1 MYTFKFPTIISAG
14 ATVASIAV
22 GGVML
27 FSGAANALPQWCIDI
42 GGPPCTGGPPVV
54 EEGGSNNLSFPA
66 IMSDN
71 VAPNDFAPTYP
82 AVEFAPITDEAECTT
97 GVPDG
102 SAVPENILCYYDGK
116 VWWLQQ
122 RAANKWQAYPPED
135 PDPSTPVDVSAVDVG
150 DLLESSRSI
159 KAKQI
164 RTEFTL
170 LMDATSDPDFAG
182 GVLDPFDSDLD
193 ANPNTFQAFGMSGA
207 VPGTDQSINE
217 IQGTDYGPVAA
228 PGQLGGTRAM
238 VDPTTVKLTDEGIPV
253 HATVYSRCARLVIQ
267 KITDFDNLAW
277 SSDVDDGNG
286 RGGYWVGGALPPVVN
301 VAAWD
306 GSYSAE
312 INASGTLIYGY
323 NWNTKLIDQA
333 EKSGDYRLTFVLE
346 GGPTGDPATSGR
358 CAVNLN
364 TVFDSTEVV
373 NLGDVHPGEVLTA
386 ADLVGE
392 GAHHGEGGAVFVD
405 VVLGAGGGGGGGGG
419 NPNR

>member
-1 MYTFKFPTIISAG
+1 MTLHALRTMTVVAVVSMGSLLMAGSA
-14 ATVASIAV
+14 
-22 GGVML
+22 L
-27 FSGAANALPQWCIDI
+27 ALKPGCDAPPC
-42 GGPPCTGGPPVV
+42 GGPPPVP

-71 VAPNDFAPTYP
+71 VAPNDFSVSYP
-82 AVEFAPITDEAECTT
+82 AVQFATIGSTAECTT

-102 SAVPENILCYYDGK
+102 SAVPQDILCYYDGAK

-122 RAANKWQAYPPED
+122 RAANDWQAYPPGD
-135 PDPSTPVDVSAVDVG
+135 PDTSTPVDVSAVDVG
-150 DLLESSRSI
+150 DLLESSRTI

-182 GVLDPFDSDLD
+182 GVLDPFDPDLTE
-193 ANPNTFQAFGMSGA
+193 NTFQAFNMSGA

-217 IQGTDYGPVAA
+217 IQGNDYGPG
-228 PGQLGGTRAM
+228 PGVSLLEGTGAM
-238 VDPTTVKLTDEGIPV
+238 VDPTTVKLTNEGIPV

-267 KITDFDNLAW
+267 KITDFTNLAW
-277 SSDVDDGNG
+277 SSDVDDGSG
-286 RGGYWVGGALPPVVN
+286 RGGYWVGGALPPVGN

-323 NWNTKLIDQA
+323 NWNTKLIPQA

-346 GGPTGDPATSGR
+346 GGATGDPATSGR
-358 CAVNLN
+358 CAVDLN
-364 TVFDSTEVV
+364 TVFDTTQVV
-373 NLGDVHPGEVLTA
+373 NLGEVHPAEVLSA
-386 ADLVGE
+386 ADLAAV

-405 VVLGAGGGGGGGGG
+405 VVLGSGGGGGGGK
-419 NPNR
+419 PNRP